1 MRVALSVMLRILS
14 FLPIEPGK
22 QPFDQLNRC
31 LRNRYVSVLPHAD
44 SGPRYPHDLGENRL
58 GKFEPTPDGHK
69 EGRFHVTLPPRA
81 TPTPSADCP
90 LFRCRRLAQGGLIVR
105 AGQVKSTTTR

>member
-44 SGPRYPHDLGENRL
+44 SGARYPHDLGENRL

-69 EGRFHVTLPPRA
+69 EGRFHVTLPLRA
-81 TPTPSADCP
+81 TTTPWADWP
-90 LFRCRRLAQGGLIVR
+90 LFRWRRLAQGGLFVCVAHVR
-105 AGQVKSTTTR
+105 SAPKR